1 MTSAFI
7 NKHKE
12 YIIEQYVNEKK
23 STYEIAVALKTY
35 PNKIRRVLLSNGV
48 EIRTK
53 SQAQKQALENG
64 SAVHPTKGKKRS
76 EEAKDKISSSLEKHW
91 DAMSEQERNRRS
103 ALAKKHWD
111 SLSESERKEIQRKGS
126 EALRETIRD
135 GSKAERSLLQN
146 LKNIGYTVELHKKGL
161 ISGEKY
167 EMDLYLPDIDTII
180 EIDGPQHFMPVF
192 GEKHLR
198 EYVKHDAIKNGIMIK
213 NGYCVIR
220 VKYLCPSFTRGVE
233 NRLWEMVEPVV
244 KQVATK
250 FPPKSKRLIE
260 LEIS

>member
-1 MTSAFI
+1 MDPS
-7 NKHKE
+7 K
-12 YIIEQYVNEKK
+12 IIELYVEEKL
-23 STYEIAVALKTY
+23 STKAIAERYNTY
-35 PNKIRRVLLSNGV
+35 PNKIRRLLESNGV
-48 EIRTK
+48 QIRSK
-53 SQAQKQALENG
+53 SQAQKQALKNG

-76 EEAKDKISSSLEKHW
+76 EESKDKIGNSLEKHW
-91 DAMSEQERNRRS
+91 NNMSEEERGRRS
-103 ALAKKHWD
+103 AIAKENWEK
-111 SLSESERKEIQRKGS
+111 LSEAERKEIQRKGS
-126 EALRETIRD
+126 DALRETIRD
-135 GSKAERSLLQN
+135 GSKAEKSLFSN
-146 LKNIGYTVELHKKGL
+146 LSKIGYDVELHKKGL
-161 ISGEKY
+161 IAGEKY
-167 EMDLYLPDIDTII
+167 EMDLYLPDINTII
-180 EIDGPQHFMPVF
+180 EVDGPQHFMPIF

-220 VKYLCPSFTRGVE
+220 IKYLCPSFTRGVE

>member
-1 MTSAFI
+1 MDPS
-7 NKHKE
+7 K
-12 YIIEQYVNEKK
+12 IIELYVEEKL
-23 STYEIAVALKTY
+23 STKAIAERYNTY
-35 PNKIRRVLLSNGV
+35 PNKIRRLLESNGV
-48 EIRTK
+48 QIRSK
-53 SQAQKQALENG
+53 SQAQKQALKNG

-76 EEAKDKISSSLEKHW
+76 EESKDKISNSLEKHW
-91 DAMSEQERNRRS
+91 NNMSEEERGRRS
-103 ALAKKHWD
+103 AIAKENWEK
-111 SLSESERKEIQRKGS
+111 LSEAERKEIQRKGS
-126 EALRETIRD
+126 DALRETIRD
-135 GSKAERSLLQN
+135 GSKAEKSLFSN
-146 LKNIGYTVELHKKGL
+146 LSKIGYDVELHKKGL
-161 ISGEKY
+161 IAGEKY
-167 EMDLYLPDIDTII
+167 EMDLYLPDINTII
-180 EIDGPQHFMPVF
+180 EVDGPQHFMPIF

-220 VKYLCPSFTRGVE
+220 IKYLCPSFTRGVE

>member
-1 MTSAFI
+1 MDAS
-7 NKHKE
+7 K
-12 YIIEQYVNEKK
+12 IIELYVEQKL
-23 STYEIAVALKTY
+23 STKAIAERYNTY
-35 PNKIRRVLLSNGV
+35 PNKIRRLLESNGI
-48 EIRTK
+48 EIRNK
-53 SQAQKQALENG
+53 SQAQKQALKNG

-91 DAMSEQERNRRS
+91 DSMSKTERDRRS
-103 ALAKKHWD
+103 SIAKKNWD
-111 SLSESERKEIQRKGS
+111 KLSESERKEIQRKGS
-126 EALRETIRD
+126 DALRDTIRD
-135 GSKAERSLLQN
+135 GSKAERSLLDN
-146 LKNIGYTVELHKKGL
+146 LKNAGYNVELHKKGL

-180 EIDGPQHFMPVF
+180 EVDGPQHFMPVF

-220 VKYLCPSFTRGVE
+220 IKYLCPSFTRGVE

-244 KQVATK
+244 KRVATK

>member
-1 MTSAFI
+1 MDTS
-7 NKHKE
+7 K
-12 YIIEQYVNEKK
+12 IIELYVEQKL
-23 STYEIAVALKTY
+23 STKAIAERYGTY
-35 PNKIRRVLLSNGV
+35 PNKIRRVLVSNGI
-48 EIRTK
+48 EIRNK
-53 SQAQKQALENG
+53 SQAQKQALKSG
-64 SAVHPTKGKKRS
+64 SAIHPTKGKKRS
-76 EEAKDKISSSLEKHW
+76 EKAKDKISSSLEKHW
-91 DAMSEQERNRRS
+91 NAMSEKERNRRS
-103 ALAKKHWD
+103 EIAKKNWD
-111 SLSESERKEIQRKGS
+111 KLSESERKEIQRKGS

-135 GSKAERSLLQN
+135 GSKAEKSLFQN
-146 LKNIGYTVELHKKGL
+146 LQKVGYTVELHKKGL

-198 EYVKHDAIKNGIMIK
+198 EYVKHDAIKNGIMVK

-244 KQVATK
+244 KRVATK

>member
-1 MTSAFI
+1 MDTS
-7 NKHKE
+7 K
-12 YIIEQYVNEKK
+12 IIELYVEQKL
-23 STYEIAVALKTY
+23 STKAIAERYGTY
-35 PNKIRRVLLSNGV
+35 PNKIRRVLVSNGI
-48 EIRTK
+48 EMRNK
-53 SQAQKQALENG
+53 SQAQKQALKSG
-64 SAVHPTKGKKRS
+64 SAIHPTKGKKRS
-76 EEAKDKISSSLEKHW
+76 EEAKDKISSSLERHW
-91 DAMSEQERNRRS
+91 SAMPEKERNRRS
-103 ALAKKHWD
+103 EIAKKNWD
-111 SLSESERKEIQRKGS
+111 KLSESERKEIQRKGS

-135 GSKAERSLLQN
+135 GSKAEKSLFQN
-146 LKNIGYTVELHKKGL
+146 LQKVGYTVELHKKGL

-198 EYVKHDAIKNGIMIK
+198 EYVKHDAIKNGIMVK

-244 KQVATK
+244 KRVATK

>member
-1 MTSAFI
+1 MDAS
-7 NKHKE
+7 K
-12 YIIEQYVNEKK
+12 IIELYVEQKL
-23 STYEIAVALKTY
+23 STKAIAERYDTY
-35 PNKIRRVLLSNGV
+35 PNKIRRLLESNGI
-48 EIRTK
+48 EIRNK
-53 SQAQKQALENG
+53 SQAQKQALKSG

-91 DAMSEQERNRRS
+91 DGMSKTERDRRS
-103 ALAKKHWD
+103 SIAKKNWEK
-111 SLSESERKEIQRKGS
+111 LSESERKEIQRKGS
-126 EALRETIRD
+126 DALRDTIRD
-135 GSKAERSLLQN
+135 GSKAERSLLDS
-146 LKNIGYTVELHKKGL
+146 LKNAGYNVELHKKGL

-180 EIDGPQHFMPVF
+180 EVDGPQHFMPVF

-220 VKYLCPSFTRGVE
+220 IKYLCPSFTRGVE

-244 KQVATK
+244 KRVATK

>member
-1 MTSAFI
+1 MDAS
-7 NKHKE
+7 K
-12 YIIEQYVNEKK
+12 IIELYVEQKL
-23 STYEIAVALKTY
+23 STKAIAERYDTY
-35 PNKIRRVLLSNGV
+35 PNKIRRLLESNGI
-48 EIRTK
+48 EIRNK
-53 SQAQKQALENG
+53 SQAQKQALKSG

-91 DAMSEQERNRRS
+91 DGMSKTERDRRS
-103 ALAKKHWD
+103 SIAKKNWEK
-111 SLSESERKEIQRKGS
+111 LSESERKEIQRKGS
-126 EALRETIRD
+126 DALRDTIRD
-135 GSKAERSLLQN
+135 GSKAERSLLDS
-146 LKNIGYTVELHKKGL
+146 LKNAGYNVELHKKGL

-180 EIDGPQHFMPVF
+180 EVDGPQHFMPVF

-220 VKYLCPSFTRGVE
+220 IKYLCPSFTRGVE

>member
-1 MTSAFI
+1 MDAS
-7 NKHKE
+7 K
-12 YIIEQYVNEKK
+12 IIELYVEQKL
-23 STYEIAVALKTY
+23 STKAIAERYNTY
-35 PNKIRRVLLSNGV
+35 PNKIRRLLESNGI
-48 EIRTK
+48 EIRNK
-53 SQAQKQALENG
+53 SQAQKQALKNG

-91 DAMSEQERNRRS
+91 DGMSKTERDRRS
-103 ALAKKHWD
+103 SIAKKNWD
-111 SLSESERKEIQRKGS
+111 KLSESERKEIQRKGS
-126 EALRETIRD
+126 DALRDTIRD
-135 GSKAERSLLQN
+135 GSKAERSLLDN
-146 LKNIGYTVELHKKGL
+146 LKNAGYNVELHKKGL

-180 EIDGPQHFMPVF
+180 EVDGPQHFMPVF

-220 VKYLCPSFTRGVE
+220 IKYLCPSFTRGVE

-244 KQVATK
+244 KRVATK

>member
-1 MTSAFI
+1 MDTS
-7 NKHKE
+7 K
-12 YIIEQYVNEKK
+12 IIELYVEQKL
-23 STYEIAVALKTY
+23 STKAIAERYGTY
-35 PNKIRRVLLSNGV
+35 PNKIRRVLVSNGI
-48 EIRTK
+48 EIRNK
-53 SQAQKQALENG
+53 SQAQKQALKSG
-64 SAVHPTKGKKRS
+64 SAIHPTKGKKRS
-76 EEAKDKISSSLEKHW
+76 EKAKDKISSSLEKHW
-91 DAMSEQERNRRS
+91 NAMSEKERNRRS
-103 ALAKKHWD
+103 EIAKKNWD
-111 SLSESERKEIQRKGS
+111 KLSESERKEIQRKGS

-135 GSKAERSLLQN
+135 GSKAEKSLFQN
-146 LKNIGYTVELHKKGL
+146 LQKVGYTVELHKKGL

-198 EYVKHDAIKNGIMIK
+198 EYVKHDAIKNGIMVK

-244 KQVATK
+244 KRGATK

>member
-1 MTSAFI
+1 MDTS
-7 NKHKE
+7 K
-12 YIIEQYVNEKK
+12 IIELYVEEKL
-23 STYEIAVALKTY
+23 STKAIAERYNTY